1 MSPTRLTRRIASL
14 LAAVCSLAMAQAAA
28 AQGTIIGRLTT
39 QGSNEPV
46 AEGRVIVVGTSLF
59 TTTNADGRYTIR
71 NVPSGL
77 QQVRVM
83 RVGYAEQKKS
93 VEITTG
99 QTSTLDFQLATVAIK
114 LAEVVTTATGTERT
128 VTQGNSIA
136 QIDAAELTKTKPITS
151 IGDLLT
157 ARAPGVQVMPNNMTG
172 ASVRVRIRGTSSL
185 SLSNDPIYI
194 IDGVRMTSDNGSQS
208 IGIGGTTFS
217 RVGDINPQDIENIE
231 VVKGPSA
238 ATLYGTD
245 AANGVIVITTKR
257 GRAGKARWNVFA
269 ENGIVTD
276 RNTYPT
282 AYTLF
287 GHTPAA
293 PTVSK
298 QCFLSQIASGACV
311 KDSLLSFNLWED
323 PQTTPL
329 GTGQRQQYGLSTSG
343 GSEAVQYFVSGG
355 YEKELGVY
363 TIPEFDRQ
371 RLDSMGVNVLPEW
384 IRPNALEKQ
393 NVRVNLTTALSP
405 SFDMQTSAGFIHSN
419 QRLPQTDNNTT
430 GLASSA
436 YGGPGY
442 RNNGLGSLG
451 FPKNGYRAFTPGD
464 IFQET
469 FNQQINRFIGGVNAN
484 WRPFSWMANRANV
497 GVDYTN
503 RVDTDL
509 CRRSNCSD
517 FGTSRLGFSTDN
529 RTNVRNFSFDVASS
543 GTFQPTT
550 TLNSKTTLGAQ
561 YVNYAFDRNGAS
573 GEQLAPGTVTPADGA
588 IQSVSAATSYTK
600 TLGIFL
606 EEALAFRDRLFLTG
620 AFRTDQN
627 SAFGT
632 NFQQVFYPKLSAS
645 YVISDEEF
653 FPKIPM
659 LDQLRLR
666 ATYGAA
672 GTQPGPNDALRYF
685 SAAQVNADRADVN
698 GIILSAVGNPNLKP
712 ERATEFEGGFDAKM
726 LDQRVNLELTYY
738 SKLTKDALIDAIVA
752 PSAGAANT
760 VKENIGSVKNA
771 GAELAVN
778 TQIVQ
783 RQKFGFDLTISAAS
797 NDNKLVSLGPVPPQI
812 NTTWR
817 AVAGYPLFGFWAQ
830 PILGW
835 DDKNGDGILVHS
847 SDPTKNEV
855 FVGDSAIFRGYSS
868 PRYLASFQPG
878 IDLFNRRIRLTSLFD
893 YKGGYK
899 WYNNTERIR
908 CVSRQNCLG
917 LMGADVVNG
926 KLVPRASFEDQ
937 AMVVAT
943 RDDPAATLDGFF
955 QPASFVRWREFS
967 ATWNLPE
974 SWSGRYLRSRSAS
987 FNFAARNLHLWT
999 KYRGIDPEI
1008 DRLAGSAPPT
1018 TGSTGANAPGEEFQ
1032 TLGIPSY
1039 FIFRLNIGF

>member
-1 MSPTRLTRRIASL
+1 MSPTRLTRRVASL
-14 LAAVCSLAMAQAAA
+14 LAVVCSFGMAQAAA
-28 AQGTIIGRLTT
+28 AQGILTGRVTA

-46 AEGRVIVVGTSLF
+46 AEGRVIVIGTSLF
-59 TTTNADGRYTIR
+59 ATTNAEGRYTIR

-77 QQVRVM
+77 QSVRVL
-83 RVGYAEQKKS
+83 RVGFAEQKKS

-269 ENGIVTD
+269 ENGIIKD

-311 KDSLLSFNLWED
+311 KDSLLSFNLWSD
-323 PQTTPL
+323 PETTPL
-329 GTGQRQQYGLSTSG
+329 GTGQRQQYGVSASG
-343 GSEAVQYFVSGG
+343 GNEGVTYFVSGG

-371 RLDSMGVNVLPEW
+371 RLDSMGVNILPEW
-384 IRPNALEKQ
+384 LRPNALEKQ
-393 NVRVNLTTALSP
+393 NVRVNLMSAMSP
-405 SFDMQTSAGFIHSN
+405 TLDVQTSAGFIHSN

-442 RNNGLGSLG
+442 RNNGNGSLG
-451 FPKNGYRAFTPGD
+451 FPKNGYRAYTPGD

-497 GVDYTN
+497 GVDYTS

-517 FGTSRLGFSTDN
+517 FGTSRLGFSVDN
-529 RTNVRNFSFDVASS
+529 RSNIRNFSFDLASS
-543 GTFQPTT
+543 GTFQPMQS
-550 TLNSKTTLGAQ
+550 LNAKTTLGAQ

-573 GEQLAPGTVTPADGA
+573 GEQLAPGTVTPSDGA
-588 IQSVSAATSYTK
+588 IQSVSASTSYTK

-606 EEALAFRDRLFLTG
+606 EEALAFRDRLFLT
-620 AFRTDQN
+620 AALRTDQN

-632 NFQQVFYPKLSAS
+632 NFQQVYYPKLSAS

-685 SAAQVNADRADVN
+685 SAAQVNADRTDVN

-738 SKLTKDALIDAIVA
+738 SKLTKDALISRVLP
-752 PSAGAANT
+752 PSAGVST
-760 VKENIGSVKNA
+760 SRFENLGSVKNA
-771 GAELAVN
+771 GVEG
-778 TQIVQ
+778 QITAQ
-783 RQKFGFDLTISAAS
+783 LLQDKRFGWDASFAGSANS
-797 NDNKLVSLGPVPPQI
+797 NKLVDLGPVPPIIGTLIQE
-812 NTTWR
+812 R
-817 AVAGYPLFGFWAQ
+817 AGYPLFGWWSR
-830 PILGW
+830 PITGYA
-835 DDKNGDGILVHS
+835 DKNGDGLLDV
-847 SDPTKNEV
+847 TEV
-855 FVGDSAIFRGYSS
+855 TVGDTAVFLGYSA
-868 PRYLASFQPG
+868 PRYEMT
-878 IDLFNRRIRLTSLFD
+878 FNNGFDFLDRTLRIATLFD

-899 WYNNTERIR
+899 GDNDTQRIR
-908 CVSRQNCLG
+908 CQNRVNCREE
-917 LMGADVVNG
+917 AD
-926 KLVPRASFEDQ
+926 PTASLEHQ
-937 AMVVAT
+937 ARVVAL
-943 RDDPAATLDGFF
+943 RDNPARTQAGFIEDG
-955 QPASFVRWREFS
+955 SFVRWRELSVTYS
-967 ATWNLPE
+967 APDRMAT
-974 SWSGRYLRSRSAS
+974 RVFRAQSAS
-987 FNFAARNLHLWT
+987 LTFAARNLHVWT
-999 KYRGIDPEI
+999 KYSGVDPE
-1008 DRLAGSAPPT
+1008 ASYGSGNVPNDFQTAPPPT
-1018 TGSTGANAPGEEFQ
+1018 YF
-1032 TLGIPSY
+1032 TL
-1039 FIFRLNIGF
+1039 RLNLGF